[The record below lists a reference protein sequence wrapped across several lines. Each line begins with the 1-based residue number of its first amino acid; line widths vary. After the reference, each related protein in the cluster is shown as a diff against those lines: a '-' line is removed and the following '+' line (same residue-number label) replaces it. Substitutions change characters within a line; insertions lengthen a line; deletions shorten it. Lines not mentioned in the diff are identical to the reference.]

1 MRHLTRTCVL
11 PALPSRLYKDAMET
25 VAASGQEDLAEELV
39 RFFVEQ
45 NERECFA
52 ACLYTCYE
60 QIKPEVVLELAW
72 MNGLMDFAM
81 PYMVQF
87 IKELNGKVELLM
99 SERKEAKTAVEAQQV
114 GVLYGLCASCCV

>member
-1 MRHLTRTCVL
+1 
-11 PALPSRLYKDAMET
+11 MET
-25 VAASGQEDLAEELV
+25 VATSGQEDLAEELV
-39 RFFVEQ
+39 RFFVDQGEK
-45 NERECFA
+45 ECFA
-52 ACLYTCYE
+52 AFLYTCYE
-60 QIKPEVVLELAW
+60 QIKPEVVLELGW

-81 PYMVQF
+81 PYMVQY